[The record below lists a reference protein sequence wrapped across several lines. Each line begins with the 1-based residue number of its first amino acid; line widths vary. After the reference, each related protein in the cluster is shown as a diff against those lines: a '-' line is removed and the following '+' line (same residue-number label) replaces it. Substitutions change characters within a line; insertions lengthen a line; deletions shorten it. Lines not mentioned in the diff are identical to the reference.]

1 MTALPRI
8 VRASPADALAVP
20 FRSALS
26 RPAPRAAG
34 CGRRYATNS
43 SFGGAPKSS
52 STRRQVTV
60 ANDDG
65 HVRWGDLSA
74 REKAARSTQQSFNF
88 MVVIAGVL
96 ATGAV
101 TYVIYT
107 EVLSP
112 EGATNQYHRSLRK
125 IKEDPK
131 CVELLGN
138 PKKWVARGEH
148 AHSRMARN
156 WTISSRTDKDR
167 AGNRHLHARYYV

>member
-96 ATGAV
+96 ATVCRRSYHRTRKSDSVQGAV

-156 WTISSRTDKDR
+156 WTIS
-167 AGNRHLHARYYV
+167 YV